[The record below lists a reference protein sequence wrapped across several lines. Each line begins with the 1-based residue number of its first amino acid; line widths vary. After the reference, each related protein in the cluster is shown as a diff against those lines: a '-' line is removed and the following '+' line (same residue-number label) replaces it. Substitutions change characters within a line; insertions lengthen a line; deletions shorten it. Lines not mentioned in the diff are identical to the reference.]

1 MDGNMVASII
11 LNNMEKEMQP
21 TPVFWPGKSHG
32 QRSRVQATVHGVTES
47 RTRLSYL
54 TFTFTF
60 LNSNYFHLKGCF
72 FKML

>member
-21 TPVFWPGKSHG
+21 TPVLWPGKSHG

-47 RTRLSYL
+47 RT
-54 TFTFTF
+54 
-60 LNSNYFHLKGCF
+60 
-72 FKML
+72 